1 MIISLKIVPL
11 YLHLKKVSMIKLIPL
26 TFLISQTH
34 IYRMIILVRE
44 IIQIFVWEIIIMHNF
59 HKHHLHKIFKILSFM
74 HHMFHNQGKI
84 YKTQWIHSLRSNMLL
99 KIKMYRSFLIWK
111 ILLLELLLHLQLKKG
126 EFLAQP
132 QINLNI

>member
-1 MIISLKIVPL
+1 MIISLKILPL
-11 YLHLKKVSMIKLIPL
+11 CLHLKNVSMIKLIPL

-74 HHMFHNQGKI
+74 HHMFHHQRKI

-126 EFLAQP
+126 EFLPQP
-132 QINLNI
+132 QINPKI